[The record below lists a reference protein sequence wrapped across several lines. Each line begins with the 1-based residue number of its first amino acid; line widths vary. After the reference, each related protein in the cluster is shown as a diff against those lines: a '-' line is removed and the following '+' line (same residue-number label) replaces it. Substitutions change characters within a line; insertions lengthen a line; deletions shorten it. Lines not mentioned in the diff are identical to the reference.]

1 MKEQILKALKI
12 KFSNLG
18 FGDKAFEGVAAY
30 LATTVTEEDK
40 IETAIGGV
48 EPLLK
53 SFQGDADK
61 RVNDAIAKE
70 KKEKSTDKGDESKKD
85 KQENKSSDDGKSDDV
100 PAWAK
105 SLIEQNKTLQEKI
118 QGIESVKT
126 LESRKSVLEKKLEG
140 LPEKVKTKFVKDFN
154 RMSFSNDDEFNTFLT
169 ETESDIA
176 EIKQDISNH
185 NVKAFGKP
193 ILAGGKTE
201 KEPPKEE
208 VKSIVGDLMKN

>member
-18 FGDKAFEGVAAY
+18 FGDKAFEGVASY

-40 IETAIGGV
+40 IETAINGV

-70 KKEKSTDKGDESKKD
+70 KREKSTEKGDESKKD
-85 KQENKSSDDGKSDDV
+85 KQENKSSDDDPKDEVSK
-100 PAWAK
+100 A
-105 SLIEQNKTLQEKI
+105 LLEQLKALSEKVSAM
-118 QGIESVKT
+118 ESGKT

-154 RMSFSNDDEFNTFLT
+154 RMSFQTDEDFNTYLT
-169 ETESDIA
+169 ETEADIA
-176 EIKQDISNH
+176 EIKQDFSNQ
-185 NVKAFGKP
+185 NLKTFGRP
-193 ILAGGKTE
+193 VIGGGKTD

>member
-12 KFSNLG
+12 KFANLG
-18 FGDKAFEGVAAY
+18 FGDKAFEGVASY
-30 LATTVTEEDK
+30 LAATVTEEDK
-40 IETAIGGV
+40 IETAINGV

-70 KKEKSTDKGDESKKD
+70 KREKSTEKGDESKKD
-85 KQENKSSDDGKSDDV
+85 KQENKSSDDDPKDEVSK
-100 PAWAK
+100 A
-105 SLIEQNKTLQEKI
+105 LLEQLKALSEKVSAM
-118 QGIESVKT
+118 ESGKT

-154 RMSFSNDDEFNTFLT
+154 RMSFQTDEDFNTYLT
-169 ETESDIA
+169 ETEADIA
-176 EIKQDISNH
+176 EIKQDFSNQ
-185 NVKAFGKP
+185 NLKTFGKP
-193 ILAGGKTE
+193 VIGGGKTE
-201 KEPPKEE
+201 KEPAKEE

>member
-1 MKEQILKALKI
+1 
-12 KFSNLG
+12 
-18 FGDKAFEGVAAY
+18 
-30 LATTVTEEDK
+30 
-40 IETAIGGV
+40 
-48 EPLLK
+48 LLK

-70 KKEKSTDKGDESKKD
+70 KKEKSTEKGGESKKD
-85 KQENKSSDDGKSDDV
+85 KQENKSSDDDPKDEVSK
-100 PAWAK
+100 A
-105 SLIEQNKTLQEKI
+105 LLEQLKALSEKVSAM
-118 QGIESVKT
+118 ESGKT

-193 ILAGGKTE
+193 IL
-201 KEPPKEE
+201 
-208 VKSIVGDLMKN
+208 